1 MNILRRIVELFTPL
15 AGGSLI
21 GKMTAKE
28 APKDFK
34 KFKKPPFSP
43 SKKAFPI
50 VWPILYL
57 MMGVAYVL
65 VKVRRGKH
73 IAETIAHYVQLGLNF
88 AWSLLYFKEKARRLA
103 LVDSFLL
110 LGAVIATTAIYLKK
124 RPLAGFL
131 MLPYVIWSAYA
142 SYLTTGNYVLNK
154 DNPNYMD

>member
-1 MNILRRIVELFTPL
+1 MNIIRRIVELFTPL

-34 KFKKPPFSP
+34 KFKTTIFTAQ
-43 SKKAFPI
+43 KAFPI

-73 IAETIAHYVQLGLNF
+73 MVETIAHYVQLGLNF

-110 LGAVIATTAIYLKK
+110 LGAVIVTTVIYLKK